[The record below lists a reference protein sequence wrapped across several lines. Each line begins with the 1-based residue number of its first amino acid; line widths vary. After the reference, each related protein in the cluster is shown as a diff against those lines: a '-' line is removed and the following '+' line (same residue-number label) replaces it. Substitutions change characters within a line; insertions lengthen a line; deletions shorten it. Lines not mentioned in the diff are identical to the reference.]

1 MPEILSGRAIAA
13 LALGILFSA
22 LAVTQGGKGSVTIHS
37 TCRVYHPAVVKAD
50 QTYKKVGV
58 VTSRRVFDAT
68 PEYREIA
75 RRRLTPNTAEWCFL
89 AKAASDKFRSAV
101 DKTVKAGSYDLI
113 AETGA
118 ITVGGGLTTYDVT
131 AEVLAHLP
139 AK

>member
-1 MPEILSGRAIAA
+1 MPAILSGRAIAV

-22 LAVTQGGKGSVTIHS
+22 LGTTYGGTGNVTIHNTS
-37 TCRVYHPAVVKAD
+37 RVYHPAVVRTGKV
-50 QTYKKVGV
+50 YKKIGV

-89 AKAASDKFRSAV
+89 AKAASDKFRTAV
-101 DKTVKAGSYDLI
+101 DKTVKAGAYDLI
-113 AETGA
+113 AESGSL
-118 ITVGGGLTTYDVT
+118 TVEGGLATYDVT
-131 AEVLAHLP
+131 SEILAHLP